1 MGVLLVPDRERALW
15 MAVRQALIIA
25 LRALENYLEL
35 EQSIPRRQR

>member
-35 EQSIPRRQR
+35 EQSIPSRQR